1 MAAAAAFAVDA
12 PMRRYHSSLNV
23 NADDYVRNRAAMTTL
38 VDQLRQR
45 LQQSLDQGPK
55 AHQARHL
62 KHGMLLARDRVE
74 LLLDPDSP
82 FLELCPLAGWAQD
95 NATLGGSSVAGI
107 GLVCGIECM
116 VTASVPTLKGGAMNE
131 VSVVKGRRIAEIAW
145 QNRLPVISMVQSGG
159 ADLRQQSKVFHIGGG
174 SFRDIARRSKA
185 AMPTIT
191 VVFGSS
197 TAGGAY
203 QPGMS
208 DYVIM
213 VKNQAKVFLGG
224 PPLVKMATGEVVD
237 DESLGGAEMH
247 SRVSGVSDYLADDEY
262 HAIALAREIVSC
274 LNYKKEE
281 PLPLEHVSA
290 VEEPVYDPEELLGIA
305 TANIRL
311 PVEIRE
317 IIARIVDGSRFSE
330 FKPLYGST
338 LVTCFARIHGF
349 RVGILANN
357 GVLFSEA
364 ANKGTQFIQ
373 LCNQANTPLIFL
385 QNITGFM
392 VGKKYEQQGI
402 IKHGAQLINAV
413 SNSGVPAI
421 TILVG
426 SSYGA
431 GNYGMC
437 GRSYEPRFL
446 FSWPN
451 SQCSVMGAEQLSG
464 VLDILFENN
473 LRKTGQQ
480 LTPELK
486 EMMQARKT
494 ALAAQVDAEAE
505 PYFTSSRCIDDGI
518 IDPRDTRTVLG
529 MCLSVAHNKPVKG
542 SNLYGVSRM

>member
-1 MAAAAAFAVDA
+1 
-12 PMRRYHSSLNV
+12 
-23 NADDYVRNRAAMTTL
+23 
-38 VDQLRQR
+38 
-45 LQQSLDQGPK
+45 
-55 AHQARHL
+55 
-62 KHGMLLARDRVE
+62 
-74 LLLDPDSP
+74 
-82 FLELCPLAGWAQD
+82 
-95 NATLGGSSVAGI
+95 
-107 GLVCGIECM
+107 
-116 VTASVPTLKGGAMNE
+116 
-131 VSVVKGRRIAEIAW
+131 
-145 QNRLPVISMVQSGG
+145 
-159 ADLRQQSKVFHIGGG
+159 
-174 SFRDIARRSKA
+174 
-185 AMPTIT
+185 
-191 VVFGSS
+191 
-197 TAGGAY
+197 
-203 QPGMS
+203 
-208 DYVIM
+208 
-213 VKNQAKVFLGG
+213 
-224 PPLVKMATGEVVD
+224 
-237 DESLGGAEMH
+237 
-247 SRVSGVSDYLADDEY
+247 
-262 HAIALAREIVSC
+262 
-274 LNYKKEE
+274 
-281 PLPLEHVSA
+281 
-290 VEEPVYDPEELLGIA
+290 
-305 TANIRL
+305 
-311 PVEIRE
+311 
-317 IIARIVDGSRFSE
+317 
-330 FKPLYGST
+330 
-338 LVTCFARIHGF
+338 
-349 RVGILANN
+349 
-357 GVLFSEA
+357 
-364 ANKGTQFIQ
+364 
-373 LCNQANTPLIFL
+373 
-385 QNITGFM
+385 M